1 MATVKMY
8 IGSNNATHVV
18 ETAKV
23 KRILNK
29 YHQGWTMQNALG
41 SWLGTE
47 EDSVTVLVSDDFSK
61 IKSTI
66 EELKTQLK
74 QDAIAYQVESELE
87 FI

>member
-18 ETAKV
+18 EIAKV

-29 YHQGWTMQNALG
+29 HHQGWTMQNALG

-61 IKSTI
+61 IKNTI